1 MKRDVDFPN
10 DKRQSSVSLPPSDSP
25 TQPHFNVPTSEDLVR
40 ARAAALLLRG
50 IEGPEDRDRN
60 LLLCCPNIKVRQG
73 RRSAIRNPASALSQ
87 PASHSLNGLS
97 TARLGDPHGDGSGLA
112 LLLSQSIN

>member
-10 DKRQSSVSLPPSDSP
+10 DKRQSSVSLPPSDSL
-25 TQPHFNVPTSEDLVR
+25 TQRHFNVPTSEDLVP

-60 LLLCCPNIKVRQG
+60 LLLCYPNTEVRQAG
-73 RRSAIRNPASALSQ
+73 AQQFAIQRQPYRSQ
-87 PASHSLNGLS
+87 PA
-97 TARLGDPHGDGSGLA
+97 TA
-112 LLLSQSIN
+112 